1 MKISKPQFIDK
12 AKKVHM
18 IGIGGISMSGLAQ
31 ILSAMGCSVS
41 GSDMKSSART
51 EKLKEL
57 GIKIFEGHQEE
68 NIDDPDL
75 VVYSAAIKPDNPEY
89 KKAKELDIPLID
101 RAALLGDIMAYYKY
115 PVAVSGTHGK
125 TTTTSMISLILLSVG
140 LNPTIHVGAEI
151 KALGDATRLGGYDY
165 FIVEACEY
173 TGSFLKFKPFAEIIL
188 NIEFDHADY
197 FKNLEHVKSTFEEFT
212 NIVDDEGF
220 IIGCADDKNVVEIL
234 QKSNKKS
241 ILFGIDNHNAEWLA
255 KDIKYN
261 GIGCA
266 SYILLKNG
274 CEIGNVALNVPGK
287 HNILNSLA
295 AISCCYYLGCPVDSA
310 IKTLA
315 TFTGAER
322 RFEYKGSFND
332 IKIIDD
338 YAHHPSEI
346 EATLKTAKKISK
358 RDVWCIFQPHT
369 YSRTKHLLDEFG
381 KALCIADKVIICD
394 IYAAREKDPGDI
406 NASSLVQKVNEYG
419 GNAMYIP
426 QFEDIKDY
434 VANQAKP
441 EDIVI
446 TMGAGDIDKVAS
458 LLLKNTH

>member
-1 MKISKPQFIDK
+1 MKTSKPQFIDK
-12 AKKVHM
+12 AKNVHM

-41 GSDMKSSART
+41 GSDMKSSSRT

-57 GIKIFEGHQEE
+57 GIKIYEGHNEQ
-68 NIDDPDL
+68 NIQNPDL

-89 KKAKELDIPLID
+89 KKAKELNIPLID
-101 RAALLGDIMAYYKY
+101 RASLLGDIMTYYKY

-125 TTTTSMISLILLSVG
+125 TTTTSMISLVLLEAG

-151 KALGDATRLGGYDY
+151 KSLGDATKLGGYEY

-197 FKNLEHVKSTFEEFT
+197 FKNLDHVKSTFEQFT
-212 NIVDDEGF
+212 TIADDNGF
-220 IIGCADDKNVVEIL
+220 IIGCADDKNVVEVL
-234 QKSNKKS
+234 RKSNKKC
-241 ILFGIDNHNAEWLA
+241 IFFAIENPHAEWLA
-255 KDIKYN
+255 KDIEYN
-261 GIGCA
+261 EIGCA
-266 SYILLKNG
+266 SYTLVNQDCDLG
-274 CEIGNVALNVPGK
+274 RVSLSVPGR

-295 AISCCYYLGCPVDSA
+295 AISCCHYLGCPVDSA
-310 IKTLA
+310 IKTLSS
-315 TFTGAER
+315 FTGAER
-322 RFEYKGSFND
+322 RFEYKGSFNGV
-332 IKIIDD
+332 KIIDD

-346 EATLKTAKKISK
+346 EATLKTAKKICK
-358 RDVWCIFQPHT
+358 KDVWCIFQPHT
-369 YSRTKHLLDEFG
+369 YSRTKHLLDEFSR
-381 KALCIADKVIICD
+381 ALRLADKVIICD

-406 NASSLVQKVNEYG
+406 NSSMLVDKINKCG
-419 GNAMYIP
+419 GNALYI
-426 QFEDIKDY
+426 QKFENIKDY
-434 VANQAKP
+434 IVKHVHA

-446 TMGAGDIDKVAS
+446 TMGAGDIDNVAS